1 MSERREWFSGVLES
15 EFWTIYR
22 GWRVFVRKSQL
33 GWHWS
38 IMREGLGRGSMTD
51 DRPSAEAAAFEA
63 VDRMVGNDAQ

>member
-1 MSERREWFSGVLES
+1 MSEQHEWFSGVLES
-15 EFWTIYR
+15 EFWTMHK

-63 VDRMVGNDAQ
+63 VDRMVSNDAQ

>member
-1 MSERREWFSGVLES
+1 MAERREWFSGVLES
-15 EFWTIYR
+15 EFWTVHK

-38 IMREGLGRGSMTD
+38 IMREGLGRGGMTD

-63 VDRMVGNDAQ
+63 VDRMVSNDAQ